1 MKDFVKV
8 TVYVNGGSYT
18 LVKKN
23 REKIK
28 KFDYYSKPLNLHGRI
43 EKIAVLEKNTEMELI
58 EKGKEMWYEYFDNY
72 LSQFEKKYQ
81 INNKTLSFN
90 IVVEKASEQKAQW
103 CLENLTI
110 QQLLEMGITYLK
122 ED

>member
-23 REKIK
+23 KEKIK
-28 KFDYYSKPLNLHGRI
+28 KFDYYSKPLNLHGCI
-43 EKIAVLEKNTEMELI
+43 EKIAVLEKNTENELI

-81 INNKTLSFN
+81 IEDKKLSFN
-90 IVVEKASEQKAQW
+90 IVIEKASEQKAQW